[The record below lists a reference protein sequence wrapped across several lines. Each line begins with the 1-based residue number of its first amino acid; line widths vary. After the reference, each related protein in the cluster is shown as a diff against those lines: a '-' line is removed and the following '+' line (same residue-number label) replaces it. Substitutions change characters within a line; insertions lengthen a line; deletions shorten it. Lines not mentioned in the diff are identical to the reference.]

1 MFVLS
6 LVCVMFVGCYI
17 TPASASTSFALNED
31 IAAVF
36 GRIGMS
42 LCRLL
47 FTFSVYMYVIS
58 TSYDLH
64 SFVVFIELDM
74 CPVSDPPTTQPC
86 DVHGNLSVIV
96 SCCLSMFR
104 MLICFRMM
112 LS

>member
-17 TPASASTSFALNED
+17 TPASTSTSFALNED

-42 LCRLL
+42 LCKLL

-74 CPVSDPPTTQPC
+74 CPVSDPIRCELPWISIAPDRGGTLYLAE
-86 DVHGNLSVIV
+86 NLAKI
-96 SCCLSMFR
+96 LDR
-104 MLICFRMM
+104 
-112 LS
+112 